1 MSHGSN
7 LSHAVNSAT
16 RLRKQ
21 VRAEW
26 YPEVVGMYSAVMLS
40 DLVEARYAA
49 RLAEAERRRQLR
61 ALTCKKARRLRVTR
75 HLPWPRYV
83 CVTVR

>member
-1 MSHGSN
+1 
-7 LSHAVNSAT
+7 
-16 RLRKQ
+16 
-21 VRAEW
+21 
-26 YPEVVGMYSAVMLS
+26 MYSALMLA

-61 ALTCKKARRLRVTR
+61 ALTQQKARRLHVTR
-75 HLPWPRYV
+75 HLPWPRYE